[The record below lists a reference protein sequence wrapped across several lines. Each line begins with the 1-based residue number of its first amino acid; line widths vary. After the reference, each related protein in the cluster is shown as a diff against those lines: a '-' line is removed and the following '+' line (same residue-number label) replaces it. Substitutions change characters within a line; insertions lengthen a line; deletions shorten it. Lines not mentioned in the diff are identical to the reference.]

1 MTLEVGKVGT
11 VTFTALVKGGFSDG
25 SEINLSI
32 DEYSLEWSTGST
44 DLESYE
50 MSFDNGILSV
60 DNSSQVG
67 VYSVPIKATAT
78 SGDIIGTVENFTEV
92 IEKFETVMTIETLDL
107 SQTKIEEVK
116 IPEDSSITN
125 INLNWNTSVKDVDI
139 SGNKNLQTL
148 YLTGSN
154 FETVNAKGCKK

>member
-32 DEYSLEWSTGST
+32 GEYSLEWSTGST

-107 SQTKIEEVK
+107 S
-116 IPEDSSITN
+116 
-125 INLNWNTSVKDVDI
+125 
-139 SGNKNLQTL
+139 
-148 YLTGSN
+148 
-154 FETVNAKGCKK
+154 